1 MPTRCNLWTFLVK
14 SALERSH
21 DLPPS
26 NRLQSHWQT
35 TCCSRPQFPSGIFRQ
50 LWNSNRHLSGRR
62 FQTTST
68 RVDALLD
75 IIRLKGRH
83 CHLFKMDLSRAYRQ
97 LRIDPR
103 DYHYLG
109 FRHRN
114 SLYFDIAPPFGLRS
128 SAMMCQRSTNAVSF
142 MFRELG
148 FHCTNYIDDFGGTE
162 IPEKSDAA
170 FHALGSLLADLGLD
184 TSPDKASPP
193 ATAMVF
199 LGVLVNTDDMTV
211 SVPPE
216 RLHELFNRCSSLLS
230 VDQVSRAEL
239 QSLLGV
245 ISYVTACVRPA
256 RVFMSTPLDTLR
268 GHKSSTVCSLS
279 HDNKADLRWWCYFLP
294 FYNGVSIIKTST
306 WRNDPLYLSTD
317 ACGTGAGGFFAGQYF
332 HTPFPHFVLH
342 QFGHDINTLELLTIM
357 AALKLWA
364 TFLRGQRLVLRCDNE
379 NNVLALNSGRSRSPG
394 MQRCLR
400 EIWFLSAAW
409 DFEVIATHIPGVTN
423 TIADHLSRW
432 HLSPT
437 HQQRFS
443 ELTSRLTTTHVYC
456 PPELFAF
463 QISC

>member
-1 MPTRCNLWTFLVK
+1 
-14 SALERSH
+14 
-21 DLPPS
+21 
-26 NRLQSHWQT
+26 
-35 TCCSRPQFPSGIFRQ
+35 
-50 LWNSNRHLSGRR
+50 
-62 FQTTST
+62 
-68 RVDALLD
+68 
-75 IIRLKGRH
+75 
-83 CHLFKMDLSRAYRQ
+83 
-97 LRIDPR
+97 
-103 DYHYLG
+103 
-109 FRHRN
+109 
-114 SLYFDIAPPFGLRS
+114 
-128 SAMMCQRSTNAVSF
+128 

-148 FHCTNYIDDFGGTE
+148 FHCTNYIDDFGGAE

-170 FHALGSLLADLGLD
+170 FHTLGSLLADLGLD
-184 TSPDKASPP
+184 TSPDKAS
-193 ATAMVF
+193 TMVF

-216 RLHELFNRCSSLLS
+216 CLHELFNRCSSLLS

-245 ISYVTACVRPA
+245 MSCVTACVRPA
-256 RVFMSTPLDTLR
+256 RVFMSTLLNTLR

-279 HDNKADLRWWCYFLP
+279 HDNKADLRWWYYFLP

-317 ACGTGAGGFFAGQYF
+317 TWGTGAGGFFAGQYF
-332 HTPFPHFVLH
+332 HTPFLHFVLH
-342 QFGHDINTLELLTIM
+342 HFGHDINTLELLTIM

-364 TFLRGQRLVLRCDNE
+364 TFLRGQRMVLRCDND
-379 NNVLALNSGRSRSPG
+379 NSVFALNSGHSRSPG

-400 EIWFLSAAW
+400 EIWFHFAAW

-423 TIADHLSRW
+423 TIANHLSHW

-456 PPELFAF
+456 PRELFAF